1 MLTIYVQEY
10 ISYYWT
16 ASHTASFTNEWQ
28 IHIIIYTVF
37 YRYICSR
44 NIYSVSTKKANETS
58 KSISIVWFL
67 HSDLRNNCKSQYD
80 YVFRIT
86 CVMVIPVLSVKCLRQ
101 VTFWQQKKTDSKKYK
116 HRNLLSINLACCW
129 TISPSQIDWDP
140 NLLWG
145 HIFGLSSNLRLN
157 SFSECKLML
166 KIAYSRVLNVGQ
178 A

>member
-1 MLTIYVQEY
+1 MFEKY
-10 ISYYWT
+10 IQC
-16 ASHTASFTNEWQ
+16 FP
-28 IHIIIYTVF
+28 
-37 YRYICSR
+37 
-44 NIYSVSTKKANETS
+44 KKANETS

-145 HIFGLSSNLRLN
+145 HICGLSANL
-157 SFSECKLML
+157 
-166 KIAYSRVLNVGQ
+166 SRARSGKKEVPVWTLPLPPFPPCSSPFPVPSLPFPSHPSPSH
-178 A
+178 